1 LGLEDGKAGPDKTG
15 YGGAARAKGGSNAG
29 RVLWVG
35 NLAAQGRLSA
45 DLISMDGKVLATVD
59 LGKAGPGQAR
69 AVWDEAGFMGSPKGA
84 KAAAC
89 RVRISTPS
97 GQRILAESVILP

>member
-1 LGLEDGKAGPDKTG
+1 
-15 YGGAARAKGGSNAG
+15 
-29 RVLWVG
+29 
-35 NLAAQGRLSA
+35 
-45 DLISMDGKVLATVD
+45 MDGKVLATVD
-59 LGKAGPGQAR
+59 LGKAGPGPAR
-69 AVWDEAGFMGSPKGA
+69 AVWDEAGSAGSLKGA